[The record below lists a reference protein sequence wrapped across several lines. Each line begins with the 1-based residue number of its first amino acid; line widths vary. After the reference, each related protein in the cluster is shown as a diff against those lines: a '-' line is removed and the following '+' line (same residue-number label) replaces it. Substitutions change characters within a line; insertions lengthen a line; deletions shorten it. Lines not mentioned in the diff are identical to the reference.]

1 MLDLDLS
8 NLGYDIDAVANDIVE
23 TMDAI
28 EYTINEAKEQNADAA
43 LIEKLTQYHNIF
55 LRLNGTLDTTDS
67 LNICEDLKE
76 LDK

>member
-8 NLGYDIDAVANDIVE
+8 SLGDDIDAVANDIAE
-23 TMDAI
+23 IMDVI
-28 EYTINEAKEQNADAA
+28 DSTINEAKEQNADAA

>member
-8 NLGYDIDAVANDIVE
+8 SLGDRIDAVANDIAD
-23 TMDAI
+23 TMNAI
-28 EYTINEAKEQNADAA
+28 EYRINEAKEQNADAA
-43 LIEKLTQYHNIF
+43 LIERLTQYHNIF

>member
-8 NLGYDIDAVANDIVE
+8 SLGDDIDAVANDIAE
-23 TMDAI
+23 IMDVI
-28 EYTINEAKEQNADAA
+28 DSTINEAKEQNADAA
-43 LIEKLTQYHNIF
+43 LIERLTQYHNIF